1 MLRGKLTHTM
11 ADPGDP
17 TPDAFHTVDGAG
29 EASLEVRGSTFI
41 GHVRAVDDVEAAE
54 ANVDELAREHP
65 DASHVV
71 PAYRI
76 RSGGGRGELL
86 REWSN
91 DAGEPTGSAGKPVL
105 NVLEGRGLE
114 NVLAVVVR
122 YFGGT
127 ELGVGGLAR
136 AYGRAVTAA
145 VEAAGVVTRE
155 PHRRYLIEVE
165 YDDSGTV
172 RSILEATATEF
183 EADYGTAARFE
194 VRVPLT
200 DPDGV
205 LDRLRSATSGRVSIQ
220 DGD

>member
-1 MLRGKLTHTM
+1 M

-17 TPDAFHTVDGAG
+17 TPDAFHTVDGPG
-29 EASLEVRGSTFI
+29 EASLEVRGSTSI
-41 GHVRAVDDVEAAE
+41 GHVRAVDDVEAADTH
-54 ANVDELAREHP
+54 VDELAREHP

-86 REWSN
+86 REWSI

-105 NVLEGRGLE
+105 NVLAGRELE

-145 VEAAGVVTRE
+145 VADAGVVIRE

-172 RSILEATATEF
+172 RSVLEATATEF
-183 EADYGTAARFE
+183 EAGYGTTARFE
-194 VRVPLT
+194 VSVPLT

>member
-1 MLRGKLTHTM
+1 M

-17 TPDAFHTVDGAG
+17 TPDAFHTVDGPG

-41 GHVRAVDDVEAAE
+41 GHVRAVDDVEAADTH
-54 ANVDELAREHP
+54 VDELAREHP

-105 NVLEGRGLE
+105 NVLAGRELE

-145 VEAAGVVTRE
+145 VEDAGMVIRE
-155 PHRRYLIEVE
+155 PHQRYLIEVE

-172 RSILEATATEF
+172 RSHRI
-183 EADYGTAARFE
+183 R
-194 VRVPLT
+194 PL
-200 DPDGV
+200 
-205 LDRLRSATSGRVSIQ
+205 
-220 DGD
+220 